1 MHLVAGCTG
10 SDFYIWDPDDEARPV
25 ERMLRGD
32 VTLSV
37 LFAENASQPIE
48 FWLYRID
55 LT

>member
-1 MHLVAGCTG
+1 MHLLAGCTE
-10 SDFYIWDPDDEARPV
+10 SDFYIWDPDDEAQPV

-32 VTLSV
+32 LTTRV
-37 LFAENASQPIE
+37 LFAENASQSIE